1 MMITIYFI
9 IGLVILYIEAKDC
22 YVASRKFDLA
32 SELIFSF
39 TWPLSL
45 PLAVYTIWKEQK

>member
-1 MMITIYFI
+1 MFI
-9 IGLVILYIEAKDC
+9 ILYLTISLVVLYTEARDC
-22 YVASRKFDLA
+22 YITKRKFEIG
-32 SELIFSF
+32 SEMLFSF